1 MIYMK
6 KNPNEISASRINQA
20 LTERGWSQSELARRI
35 GVSPQSVQFWV
46 SGKTAPRGNNLAS
59 LSSITGYP
67 EHWFFMDDAA
77 AESTEKPI
85 FTRISADSYL
95 VEHLDIEASA
105 GPGIITK
112 GEFTETIR
120 SIEYSTDEA
129 LKLFG
134 NRPSSNIKMIT
145 VAGDSMH
152 DTISPGDQVFI
163 DIHINYFDGDGVYV
177 FVFGQTLHIKRLQM
191 IKNELTVISDNTKYR
206 DWHIAKEDEEQF
218 HIAGKVLLS
227 QTKTYKRYA

>member
-1 MIYMK
+1 MK
-6 KNPNEISASRINQA
+6 KNPNEVSAARINQI

-46 SGKTAPRGNNLAS
+46 SGKTAPRGANLS
-59 LSSITGYP
+59 TLSSISGYP
-67 EHWFFMDDAA
+67 EHWFFMDDVS
-77 AESTEKPI
+77 AETITKPV
-85 FTRISADSYL
+85 ISALPLDSYL
-95 VEHLDIEASA
+95 VELLDIEASA

-120 SIEYSTDEA
+120 SIEYTTDEA
-129 LKLFG
+129 LRLFG

-152 DTISPGDQVFI
+152 DTICPGDQIFI
-163 DIHINYFDGDGVYV
+163 DIHINYFDGDGLYV

-218 HIAGKVLLS
+218 YITGKVLLS